1 MFTKKYKK
9 ILYMDYTGKE
19 LALPYW
25 NQIDRL
31 CVKKL
36 LINRQNASFL
46 KELQDADC
54 LLVKLGARVGKEI
67 IDNAPRLR
75 YIGMLGTGV
84 GGIDIAYAKSK
95 DVAVA
100 NITGYATEAVAE
112 FTFGVILDHIR
123 EIERAKIQA
132 RKGNYSETGF
142 SGVEIKGKNFGVIGL
157 GNIGLRT
164 AQLAKAFGAH
174 VAYWSKKR
182 KKLPERNGIIYQD
195 LEKLLQNSDFITLN
209 LSLNPDTQNFIN
221 KQRINTIKKG
231 CVVVNVSP
239 MELIDFPVLV
249 KRLGKND
256 MTFMFDHSDEMT
268 KEQLMLLKPHPNCI
282 IHLPI
287 GYTTKEATELKQKIF
302 VENLQNFLKN
312 N

>member
-9 ILYMDYTGKE
+9 ILCLDYTGKE
-19 LALPYW
+19 LSLSYW
-25 NQIDRL
+25 KQIDRL

-36 LINRQNASFL
+36 LINKQNASFL
-46 KELQDADC
+46 KELKDADC
-54 LLVKLGARVGKEI
+54 LLVKLGAKVDKEI

-75 YIGMLGTGV
+75 YVGMLGTGV

-95 DVAVA
+95 DIVVV
-100 NITGYATEAVAE
+100 NITNYATEAVAE

-123 EIERAKIQA
+123 EIEKAKMQA
-132 RKGNYSETGF
+132 RKGNYSEAGF
-142 SGVEIKGKNFGVIGL
+142 SGVEIKGKNFGAIGL

-164 AQLAKAFGAH
+164 AELAKAFGAN
-174 VAYWSKKR
+174 VTYWSRKR
-182 KKLPERNGIIYQD
+182 KKLPEKNGIIYQD

-221 KQRINTIKKG
+221 KQRVSMIKKG

-239 MELIDFPVLV
+239 MELIDLPALV

-256 MTFMFDHSDEMT
+256 MTFIFDHSDEMT
-268 KEQLMLLKPHPNCI
+268 KEQLAMLKPYPNCI

-302 VENLQNFLKN
+302 VENLQNFLKGN
-312 N
+312 